1 MHGISDKGNMMAERI
16 EKKAFVQQLSKRM
29 NTDEAIATEW
39 LDATLDTLYENF
51 KAGKGVTF
59 KGFGGFYVEPRG
71 RTWAFKF
78 NPGQKM
84 KALFGW
90 SSTYKGKL

>member
-1 MHGISDKGNMMAERI
+1 MTFVEKKKMISERI
-16 EKKAFVQQLSKRM
+16 EKKAFVQQLAKRM
-29 NTDEAIATEW
+29 NADEAVATEW

-51 KAGKGVTF
+51 KAGRGVTF
-59 KGFGGFYVEPRG
+59 KGFGGFYVKPRG

>member
-1 MHGISDKGNMMAERI
+1 MSERI
-16 EKKAFVQQLSKRM
+16 EKKAFAQQLAKRM
-29 NTDEAIATEW
+29 NADEAVATEW
-39 LDATLDTLYENF
+39 LDTTLDTLYENF
-51 KAGKGVTF
+51 KAGRGVTF
-59 KGFGGFYVEPRG
+59 KGFGGFYVQPRG

-90 SSTYKGKL
+90 SSTYKGNL